1 MAKNKNKGLLVG
13 KSKFIRG
20 MEIRKMIFKM
30 WYKQKEQF
38 TGNGLAQTR

>member
-1 MAKNKNKGLLVG
+1 MAKNKNKVIGWEIKAHSRNG
-13 KSKFIRG
+13 
-20 MEIRKMIFKM
+20 IRKMIFKM